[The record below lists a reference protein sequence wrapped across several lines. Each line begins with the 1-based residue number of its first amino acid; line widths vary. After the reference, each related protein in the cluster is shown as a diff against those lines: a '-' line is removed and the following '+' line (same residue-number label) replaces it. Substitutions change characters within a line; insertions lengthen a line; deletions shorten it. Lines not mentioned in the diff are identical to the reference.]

1 MGLTFEKSK
10 YTTKNFLTTY
20 IVYNDKKMIKYKK
33 SKSGEK
39 YLVSLASLVNAIYLL
54 YDQSCRN
61 SQGHFRNC
69 VVVF

>member
-20 IVYNDKKMIKYKK
+20 IIYNGKKM

-39 YLVSLASLVNAIYLL
+39 DLVSLAALVNAIYLL